1 MDASNMLK
9 PMLARGELQCVGAT
23 TLDEYRMYVEK
34 DAALARR
41 FQPVYVKEPSVED
54 TVSILRGLKE
64 RYEVH
69 HGVRI
74 TDAALVSS
82 AVLADR
88 YMTERRMPDKAVDLV
103 DEAASTLRLE
113 QESQPAAL
121 EQIDRRIITQKI
133 ELEALRRETEADSV
147 ERRKL
152 LERQLQANEAERDRL
167 QEKWSR
173 QRSALDTA
181 KRAKERL
188 EEARREM
195 ELATQRADWSR
206 VSELRY
212 SEIPRLEQEAASS
225 GGERPKKRAAA
236 AAAQDL
242 DAAAH
247 VTVQGGTGQGGEAGE
262 EGEEDSDGAMVA
274 DAVTPDQVAKVVSLA
289 TGIPA
294 DALLANE
301 RKRLLQMETELRRRV
316 IGQEAVRATR
326 PVAAVAVAAADD
338 PLPPRSPSPP
348 ARAAG
353 GAIRERLRAPVARRS
368 APAQPADGG
377 VHVPG
382 PHWCVRPGPAR
393 GAGCLRGR

>member
-74 TDAALVSS
+74 TDAALVSA

-121 EQIDRRIITQKI
+121 EQLDRRIITQKI

-147 ERRKL
+147 ERRRL
-152 LERQLQANEAERDRL
+152 LERQLAANEVERERL

-212 SEIPRLEQEAASS
+212 AEIPQLEQEAASS
-225 GGERPKKRAAA
+225 GGDRAAA
-236 AAAQDL
+236 RKRAVAQDL

-247 VTVQGGTGQGGEAGE
+247 VTVQGDEEGEAGLVEAE
-262 EGEEDSDGAMVA
+262 EESDEAMVA
-274 DAVTPDQVAKVVSLA
+274 DEVTPDQVAKVVSLA

-301 RKRLLQMETELRRRV
+301 RKRLLQMEADLRQRV
-316 IGQEAVRATR
+316 IGQEAVRWLEPFSSSR
-326 PVAAVAVAAADD
+326 PDLV
-338 PLPPRSPSPP
+338 
-348 ARAAG
+348 
-353 GAIRERLRAPVARRS
+353 RAPRRRCN
-368 APAQPADGG
+368 P
-377 VHVPG
+377 
-382 PHWCVRPGPAR
+382 
-393 GAGCLRGR
+393 